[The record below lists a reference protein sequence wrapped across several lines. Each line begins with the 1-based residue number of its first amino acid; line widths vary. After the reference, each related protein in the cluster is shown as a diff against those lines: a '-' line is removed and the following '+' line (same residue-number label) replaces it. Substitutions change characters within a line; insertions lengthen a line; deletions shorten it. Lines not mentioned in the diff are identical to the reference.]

1 MRLKQRSAEYLN
13 ISLKNTKIIDINAF
27 IYRNISINLSIY
39 LSLYIYM
46 SAQISQNEDERNLY
60 KIMKT
65 MCPPNVPSPL
75 WELMHLGT

>member
-1 MRLKQRSAEYLN
+1 MHLYIETY
-13 ISLKNTKIIDINAF
+13 
-27 IYRNISINLSIY
+27 LSIY
-39 LSLYIYM
+39 LSLSIYIYM

>member
-27 IYRNISINLSIY
+27 IYRNISINLSI
-39 LSLYIYM
+39 SLYIYM

-75 WELMHLGT
+75 WELMHWGT

>member
-1 MRLKQRSAEYLN
+1 MHLYLE
-13 ISLKNTKIIDINAF
+13 T
-27 IYRNISINLSIY
+27 YLSIY
-39 LSLYIYM
+39 LSLSLYIYM

>member
-1 MRLKQRSAEYLN
+1 MHLYIETY
-13 ISLKNTKIIDINAF
+13 
-27 IYRNISINLSIY
+27 LSIY
-39 LSLYIYM
+39 LSLSLYIYM